1 MLTNLD
7 EYFASPILV
16 TPNQSQE
23 EWRSEAQRMFA
34 HSRLTQMFV
43 SGQLCPDDY
52 MDGLAD
58 LGENPLLLEDLWA
71 EGHSLLLPS

>member
-7 EYFASPILV
+7 EYFAAPILV
-16 TPNQSQE
+16 TPNQSAE
-23 EWRSEAQRMFA
+23 EWRTEAQRMFA
-34 HSRLTQMFV
+34 HSQLTQLFV
-43 SGQLCPDDY
+43 AGKLHPDDY